1 MLCSSPKELIQIK
14 GHPTNWEKTYDIG
27 TESMTTTHRIGPLFT
42 DLYELTMAAAY
53 YQKSMEG
60 NATFSLFV
68 RESVARNF
76 FVAAGLETVLDELT
90 CFGFSDGEIAYLK
103 DTGLFSDK
111 FLSFLKTLRFS
122 GNIFAMPEGSIF
134 FPDEPVLEV
143 TAPIIEAQIVETFLL
158 NTIGS
163 QSLFASKGARCV
175 HAAGG
180 RSLVDFSLRRTQ
192 GQDAGLN
199 VARSAYISGFA
210 GTSNL
215 LAGQRYGIPVSGTM
229 AHSYISAFER
239 EIDAFRAYAAIF
251 PEHSVFLIDTYDTI
265 EGAYKAVR
273 VGLEMRKQGR
283 SLKGVRL
290 DSGDMI
296 DLSQRVREI
305 FDKAGLSDVKIYA
318 SSGFDEFMIHELLA
332 NGARIDA
339 FGVGTKMGASAD
351 APYLD
356 VVYKLVKMNDRLVRK
371 LSPGKKTLA
380 GEKQVFRKY
389 DARGHFTEDIIGLRN
404 ETIDGATPLLSAVM
418 NQGERVDISPALTD
432 IQSCFKSNFSALPDK
447 FKSIHKKYRY
457 PVKLSDQLVL
467 AQKDI

>member
-1 MLCSSPKELIQIK
+1 M
-14 GHPTNWEKTYDIG
+14 G
-27 TESMTTTHRIGPLFT
+27 TEVMITTHRIGPLFA

-53 YQKSMEG
+53 YQKGMEG

-68 RESVARNF
+68 RESAARNF
-76 FVAAGLETVLDELT
+76 FVAAGLEAVLNELA
-90 CFGFSDGEIAYLK
+90 CFEFSEGEVAYLK
-103 DTGLFSDK
+103 DTGLFSDA
-111 FLSFLKTLRFS
+111 FLSFLKTVRFR
-122 GNIFAMPEGSIF
+122 GNVFAMPEGSIF

-163 QSLFASKGARCV
+163 QSLFASKGARCT

-180 RSLVDFSLRRTQ
+180 RPVVDFSLRRTQ
-192 GQDAGLN
+192 GQDSGLN
-199 VARSAYISGFA
+199 VARSTYISGFA

-229 AHSYISAFER
+229 AHSYITAFER

-251 PEHSVFLIDTYDTI
+251 PEHSIFLIDTYDTI
-265 EGAYKAVR
+265 EGARQAVC
-273 VGLEMRKQGR
+273 VGLEMREQGH
-283 SLKGVRL
+283 SLKGIRL

-296 DLSQRVREI
+296 DLSCRVRKI
-305 FDKAGLSDVKIYA
+305 LDNAGLSDVKIYA
-318 SSGFDEFMIHELLA
+318 SNGFDEFAIHELLA

-339 FGVGTKMGASAD
+339 FGVGSKIGVSAD

-380 GEKQVFRKY
+380 GEKQVFRKA
-389 DARGHFTEDIIGLRN
+389 DAQGRFIEDIIGLRD
-404 ETIDGATPLLSAVM
+404 ETISGATPLLSAVM
-418 NQGERVDISPALTD
+418 HRGEQVGSRPPLKD
-432 IQSCFKSNFSALPDK
+432 IQTFFKSNFNALPDK
-447 FKSIHKKYRY
+447 YKSIHKRCPY
-457 PVKLSDQLVL
+457 PVKLSERLVS
-467 AQKDI
+467 AQKNI

>member
-1 MLCSSPKELIQIK
+1 
-14 GHPTNWEKTYDIG
+14 
-27 TESMTTTHRIGPLFT
+27 MTTSHRIGPLFT

-53 YQKSMEG
+53 YQKKIVG
-60 NATFSLFV
+60 HATFSLFV
-68 RESVARNF
+68 RESAARNF
-76 FVAAGLETVLDELT
+76 FVAAGLETVLNELA
-90 CFGFSDGEIAYLK
+90 CFGFSEREIAYLK
-103 DTGLFSDK
+103 TTGLFSDS
-111 FLSFLKTLRFS
+111 FLSFLKTLRFKGS
-122 GNIFAMPEGSIF
+122 VFAMPEGSIF
-134 FPDEPVLEV
+134 FPEEPVLEV

-163 QSLFASKGARCV
+163 QSLFASKGARCM

-180 RSLVDFSLRRTQ
+180 RPVVDFSLRRTQ

-199 VARSAYISGFA
+199 VARSAYIAGFA

-251 PEHSVFLIDTYDTI
+251 PEDSVFLIDTYDTI
-265 EGAYKAVR
+265 EGARQAVR
-273 VGLEMRKQGR
+273 VGLEMRKKGH
-283 SLKGVRL
+283 SLKGIRL

-296 DLSQRVREI
+296 DLSCRVRKI
-305 FDKAGLSDVKIYA
+305 LDNAGLSDVKIYA
-318 SSGFDEFMIHELLA
+318 SNGFDEFTIHELLE

-339 FGVGTKMGASAD
+339 FGVGTKMGTSAD

-380 GEKQVFRKY
+380 GVKQVFRKV
-389 DARGHFTEDIIGLRN
+389 DARGHFIEDVIGLRD
-404 ETIDGATPLLSAVM
+404 ETIEGATPLLSAVM
-418 NQGERVDISPALTD
+418 RQGEPVGIHPNLRD
-432 IQSCFKSNFSALPDK
+432 IQASFKSNFRALPNK
-447 FKSIHKKYRY
+447 YKSIHKRCRY
-457 PVKLSDQLVL
+457 PVKLSEQLVL
-467 AQKDI
+467 AQKNI